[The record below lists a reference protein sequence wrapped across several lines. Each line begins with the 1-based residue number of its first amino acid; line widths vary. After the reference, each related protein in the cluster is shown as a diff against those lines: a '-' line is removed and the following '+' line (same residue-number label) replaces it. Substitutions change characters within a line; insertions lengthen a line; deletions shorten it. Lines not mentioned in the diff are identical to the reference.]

1 VSVNSNVAVLATQRV
16 QYYSTFNEV
25 VSESTA
31 QAQTSSH
38 LMWFDRATPGMFT
51 DNIHV
56 LNRNSSTATVQITMP
71 GASPL
76 TLSVAPYT
84 EAYTSF
90 PAGNIG
96 GPVTV
101 TSNVPV
107 IAAQRVQYYQS
118 FNEVPA
124 A

>member
-1 VSVNSNVAVLATQRV
+1 
-16 QYYSTFNEV
+16 
-25 VSESTA
+25 
-31 QAQTSSH
+31 
-38 LMWFDRATPGMFT
+38 MWFDKATPGMFT

-56 LNRNSSTATVQITMP
+56 LNRNASTATVQITMP

-76 TLSVAPYT
+76 TLSVAPYA
-84 EAYTSF
+84 EAYASF